1 MNCVDRLDFWGGM
14 GRLYGN
20 QSTYDFIS
28 TLAIA
33 ITRSKESSRV
43 AIEVF
48 SSHDRLHLPSFEQDD
63 MAETD
68 SAGIEF

>member
-1 MNCVDRLDFWGGM
+1 M

-48 SSHDRLHLPSFEQDD
+48 SHDRLHLPSFEQDD